1 MYVVKYILVIAHI
14 TTAAAWFGLALRLAG
29 QARKVVA
36 VSGEARTALT
46 EDVGKSVS
54 QVGLFILL
62 TFIFGTANLVI
73 AELWPG
79 TAINYNIAQWP
90 YHTSVTL
97 LLVAT
102 GAHYAI
108 TRPAW
113 LKVVQGDPAAAKRVA
128 MGAGLSHL
136 IWLTVLVLMYLPLMI
151 PSLS

>member
-1 MYVVKYILVIAHI
+1 MHIVKYLVVIAHI
-14 TTAAAWFGLALRLAG
+14 ATAAAWFGLALRLAG
-29 QARKVVA
+29 QARKVA
-36 VSGEARTALT
+36 ATSGDARATLA

-62 TFIFGTANLVI
+62 TFVFGTANLVI
-73 AELWPG
+73 AEMWPG
-79 TAINYNIAQWP
+79 TAINYNIAKWP

-97 LLVAT
+97 LLIAL

-113 LKVVQGDPAAAKRVA
+113 LKVAQGDAGAAKRVA
-128 MGAGLSHL
+128 MGVGIGHL
-136 IWLTVLVLMYLPLMI
+136 IWLSVLVLMYLPLMV